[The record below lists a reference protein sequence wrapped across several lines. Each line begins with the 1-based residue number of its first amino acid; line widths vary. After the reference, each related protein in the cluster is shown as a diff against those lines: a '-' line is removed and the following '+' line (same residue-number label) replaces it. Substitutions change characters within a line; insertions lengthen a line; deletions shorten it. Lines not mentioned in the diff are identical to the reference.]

1 MDNTQNKPNN
11 TKITFFKIETV
22 RTSRR
27 ATRGLCICGIPQIL
41 CFADCR
47 YDADIMIDAKEEAA
61 FARDLDIAR
70 EFGD

>member
-1 MDNTQNKPNN
+1 MDNKQNK
-11 TKITFFKIETV
+11 TKTHVTFFKIETE

-27 ATRGLCICGIPQIL
+27 AIRGLCVCGTPQVL
-41 CFADCR
+41 CFADCQ
-47 YDADIMIDAKEEAA
+47 YDADIMIDVDEESA